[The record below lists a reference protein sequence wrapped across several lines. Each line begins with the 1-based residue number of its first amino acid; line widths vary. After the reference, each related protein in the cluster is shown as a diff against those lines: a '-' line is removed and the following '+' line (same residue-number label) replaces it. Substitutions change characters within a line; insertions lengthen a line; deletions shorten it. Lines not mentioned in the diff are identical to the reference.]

1 MKTCGK
7 EFFIEQIVMKVLDQ
21 ARDSNNNIPVEVQI
35 KCFEIIITYFQVIP
49 EIIERILL
57 KSTVFEYIRSTKDE
71 KIMRAILNVTK
82 FNIN

>member
-1 MKTCGK
+1 MKSCGK

-35 KCFEIIITYFQVIP
+35 KCFEIIITYFKVIP
-49 EIIERILL
+49 EVIERILL